1 MARSYSDPSY
11 GSKKILLMND
21 TGSTVGTHAGTDL
34 VYSTTTSDKPITVG
48 PEVNLYYT
56 AGGTSSAKSL
66 ILNSKLAGTGANV
79 ALGTIALATNVKGSV
94 RAMTINE
101 TELNADDDLMFT
113 FVGTDA
119 IVAAVTASVTYVER
133 FVEDDS

>member
-1 MARSYSDPSY
+1 MSRCYADPSY
-11 GSKKILLMND
+11 GSKKILTMA
-21 TGSTVGTHAGTDL
+21 TSGSTVGTSAGTDL
-34 VYSTTTSDKPITVG
+34 IYSTTTVEMPVTVG
-48 PEVNLYYT
+48 PEVNLYYN

-79 ALGTIALATNVKGSV
+79 ALGTIALATNVKGSI

-101 TELNADDDLMFT
+101 TELNANDDLMFT

-119 IVAAVTASVTYVER
+119 IVASVTAAVTYVER
-133 FVEDDS
+133 FVVSDS

>member
-1 MARSYSDPSY
+1 MSRCYADPSY
-11 GSKKILLMND
+11 GSKKILTMA
-21 TGSTVGTHAGTDL
+21 TSGSTVGTSAGTDL
-34 VYSTTTSDKPITVG
+34 IYSTTTVEMPVTVG
-48 PEVNLYYT
+48 PEVNLYYN

-79 ALGTIALATNVKGSV
+79 ALGTIALATNVKGSI

-101 TELNADDDLMFT
+101 TELNANDDLMFT

-119 IVAAVTASVTYVER
+119 IVASVTAAVTYVER
-133 FVEDDS
+133 FVESDS

>member
-1 MARSYSDPSY
+1 MSRSYSDPSY

-34 VYSTTTSDKPITVG
+34 IYSTTTVEMPVTVG

-79 ALGTIALATNVKGSV
+79 ALGTIALATNVKGSI
-94 RAMTINE
+94 RTMTINE
-101 TELNADDDLMFT
+101 TELNANDDLMFT

-133 FVEDDS
+133 FVVSDS